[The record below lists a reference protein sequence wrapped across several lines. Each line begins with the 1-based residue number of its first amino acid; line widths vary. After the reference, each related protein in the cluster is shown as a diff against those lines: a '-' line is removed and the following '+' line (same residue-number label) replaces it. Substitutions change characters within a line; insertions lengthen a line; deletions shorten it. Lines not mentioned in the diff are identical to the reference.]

1 MIHNTESNFNI
12 METSHAT
19 SRSSLRALDVF
30 EAFRAARRPLS
41 LSELARHADIPVSTC
56 HGVMR
61 SLEQDGYLYFVS
73 GRDAY
78 PTRRLWD
85 MAEEIRSHDPLA
97 RRLEPALARLRDE
110 ADETVILGT
119 KQGDSVLYLLVLES
133 AQAIRYS
140 SSAGSRKPLHSSAI
154 GKAMLGQLPA
164 EQLERWLHGRT
175 LDRVTDRTMTS
186 ARRLRADLDESAT
199 RGYFVTRGENVSDV
213 MAVAAPLRLG
223 GTVLAVAIAGPLH
236 RMESAEARLSKR
248 LLQCVRQLEAA
259 DVE

>member
-1 MIHNTESNFNI
+1 
-12 METSHAT
+12 METSHT
-19 SRSSLRALDVF
+19 SSRSSLRALDVF

-61 SLEQDGYLYFVS
+61 SLEQDGYLYFVA
-73 GRDAY
+73 GREAY

-85 MAEEIRSHDPLA
+85 MAEEIRSNDPLA

-140 SSAGSRKPLHSSAI
+140 SSAGSRKPLHSSSI

-213 MAVAAPLRLG
+213 MAVAVPLRLG